1 MKSNKTGSDPD
12 EGEIKMG
19 SDPNKMVYLDAWTEG
34 CKRRDKM
41 SETKPMLEIQNLH
54 VEVEGKEILN
64 GVDLTVNK
72 GEIHALMGPNGSGK
86 STLSFTLMGHPR
98 YVVTEGKVLFEGEDL
113 LSMEPDERA
122 RKGVFLAFQYP
133 NAIPGVTVVNFL
145 RQALKAVRGQDIS
158 VKEFRK
164 TLKEKMKMLEINNS
178 FAGRYLNDG
187 FSGGEKK
194 RHEILQLAILSPK
207 LAILDE
213 TDSGLDIDA
222 LKTVCGGI
230 NHLAGPEIG
239 VLIITHYQRMLNY
252 ITPHIVHVMAN
263 GKVIKSGGPELAK
276 SLEQTGYEGIIQEQ
290 QTAAAVG

>member
-1 MKSNKTGSDPD
+1 MSD
-12 EGEIKMG
+12 EKALLEIK
-19 SDPNKMVYLDAWTEG
+19 
-34 CKRRDKM
+34 
-41 SETKPMLEIQNLH
+41 NLH
-54 VEVEGKEILN
+54 VEVEGKEILK
-64 GVDLTVNK
+64 GVNLKINK
-72 GEIHALMGPNGSGK
+72 GEIHAIMGPNGSGK

-98 YVVTEGKVLFEGEDL
+98 YAVTEGSVLFEGGDL
-113 LSMEPDERA
+113 LAMEPDARA
-122 RKGVFLAFQYP
+122 RNGVFLAFQYP

-145 RQALKAVRGQDIS
+145 RQALKAVRGQDVP

-164 TLKEKMKMLEINNS
+164 ELKSKMKMLEINDA

-194 RHEILQLAILSPK
+194 RHEILQLALLSPR

-230 NHLAGPEIG
+230 NHLANPELGI
-239 VLIITHYQRMLNY
+239 LIITHYQRMLNY
-252 ITPHIVHVMAN
+252 ITPHFVHVMAD
-263 GKVIKSGGPELAK
+263 GRVIKSGGPGLAK

-290 QTAAAVG
+290 QTAAATTLA